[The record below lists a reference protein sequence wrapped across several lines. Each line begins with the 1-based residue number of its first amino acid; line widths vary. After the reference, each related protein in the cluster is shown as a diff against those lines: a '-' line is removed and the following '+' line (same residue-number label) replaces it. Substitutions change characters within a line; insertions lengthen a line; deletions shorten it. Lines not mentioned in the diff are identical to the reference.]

1 MKNKIVASM
10 LIFLS
15 VVATTLG
22 AVSLTSNT
30 VLADGS
36 GGGGTGGFGGSSGGA
51 GSSYESLYSGSD
63 GGYRI
68 FLVPSDEFMDYSE
81 HDNSDKEDDKELH
94 FRKGGNYYKKD
105 DWLSMATSNPA
116 YNSSDNLRQ
125 NESYYNFV
133 KPYALLGAYEIT
145 SGSNLSV
152 YAYAKGS
159 MYMTHYTK
167 SINRQLMSS
176 NTTSRS
182 MTFNPIFS
190 DNSTP
195 LRINN
200 SFSGGTNYTSGSGA
214 LPIWGD
220 RMFKFPDNLTKYENR
235 VQQIKNWMKK
245 LGKNYYVS
253 TYGEKHKEIDKIYD
267 KIMSLP
273 NNKLDIIIEPL
284 IVVHPPSSTGVWDTV
299 SVYSWMDV
307 LMATKK
313 KQGLGVSDINSEPY
327 SAASYWYHQYKDFGS
342 QVTPSYMIQ
351 FGIRSDFTLDKYN
364 GSYIHAYDSK
374 YRTTTNC
381 KIFKSLVRQNGNY
394 TARTVD
400 VDAFRQGFIHYTPYT
415 SGGTTEKMGV
425 SHNVVVIDKS
435 DVMGTVNGSGS
446 SKAPIDAND
455 IVVTY
460 GGSTIASEVDT
471 ENNSLKRNVPA
482 YNTLNTRQ
490 YLAVAGGGKA
500 DADAMKAFDTIGKL
514 HTKSVKNPVTN
525 KNMNLDASTFSG
537 IVYSGM
543 GTKYYNSY
551 GVYALLSRVRADGT
565 DYYNKAI
572 ADKGGITWKGA
583 TDRLRSYC
591 ADWFYGE
598 NSGVVPNTYGGF
610 MYAGAAGM
618 QKSEWDLAV
627 RTNEYDIT
635 LVSTAE
641 INHTGLTK
649 GKRYPYNLLTVG
661 GNASRGYMGEYIRGL
676 NKNFYKTVTRTTL
689 TTSNTSSTNALGSE
703 FKNNLKYAVSASDNT
718 NDSTLYNRGLSAIFS
733 YEIIRERNKKYGAD
747 FTPLKAD
754 VNVGS
759 DINDND
765 SIKAINYIGKRMIP
779 SSSASTTMSS
789 NDKKAFDYKR
799 NFLYN
804 LWGLSAA
811 SSKID
816 AYKTKSNM
824 SITPDK
830 NSTETVTVAVL
841 QRKKTV
847 TSNLAFA
854 RLEVM
859 KNSKDDQIGTY
870 SLAQTN
876 GGAYKKYNVASHGL
890 FKVDPQAGMG
900 AVMSG
905 SSKEKT
911 YHYLVSWEATQTP
924 TNPAYDF
931 AKSGRESVAQAIGS
945 ALATY
950 ANNNGGLGQGTSA
963 SVNKLKSFFKSEASG
978 QISPVFFCC
987 NGKSISQYTI

>member
-1 MKNKIVASM
+1 M

-30 VLADGS
+30 VLAGS
-36 GGGGTGGFGGSSGGA
+36 GGGGQGISGGSSGGA
-51 GSSYESLYSGSD
+51 AGGSETWYSGND

-68 FLVPSDEFMDYSE
+68 FLVPSGEFMNYTDYE
-81 HDNSDKEDDKELH
+81 ESDKNKELV
-94 FRKGGNYYKKD
+94 FKKGGKYYKND
-105 DWLSMATSNPA
+105 DWLSMTGSRPATK
-116 YNSSDNLRQ
+116 YSDNLKQ
-125 NESYYNFV
+125 NLEYYRVIKFYSNMAV
-133 KPYALLGAYEIT
+133 YDITTDDNIALYPYETEGKAGYQNHREVDLRKQCVAPTAGRT
-145 SGSNLSV
+145 
-152 YAYAKGS
+152 
-159 MYMTHYTK
+159 
-167 SINRQLMSS
+167 MSF
-176 NTTSRS
+176 REV
-182 MTFNPIFS
+182 FGDS
-190 DNSTP
+190 DN

-200 SFSGGTNYTSGSGA
+200 SFSGGTNYVSGSGA
-214 LPIWGD
+214 LTVWGD
-220 RMFKFPDNLTKYENR
+220 KMFKFPDSTEKYEKR
-235 VQQIKNWMKK
+235 VQQIKNWMKRK
-245 LGKNYYVS
+245 GKDYFV
-253 TYGEKHKEIDKIYD
+253 TQYGSYTGANYD

-284 IVVHPPSSTGVWDTV
+284 ILPHDYSKGHSMCV
-299 SVYSWMDV
+299 VYSWMDV
-307 LMATKK
+307 LESTRRG
-313 KQGLGVSDINSEPY
+313 QGLGVSNINSEPY
-327 SAASYWYHQYKDFGS
+327 SAASYWYHQMKDFGS

-351 FGIRSDFTLDKYN
+351 FGLWDNFKLDKYN
-364 GSYIHAYDSK
+364 GSYINTYDEK
-374 YRTTTNC
+374 YRTTTKC
-381 KIFKSLVRQNGNY
+381 ETFKWLVRQNDNY
-394 TARTVD
+394 NDRYVK

-471 ENNSLKRNVPA
+471 GNNSLKRNVPA

-490 YLAVAGGGKA
+490 YLAAAGGGKA

-551 GVYALLSRVRADGT
+551 GVYALLSKVRADGT

-890 FKVDPQAGMG
+890 FKVDPQAGIG

>member
-1 MKNKIVASM
+1 M

-30 VLADGS
+30 VLAGS
-36 GGGGTGGFGGSSGGA
+36 GGGGQGISGGSSGGA
-51 GSSYESLYSGSD
+51 AGGSETWYSGND

-68 FLVPSDEFMDYSE
+68 FLVPSGEFMNYTDYE
-81 HDNSDKEDDKELH
+81 ESDKNKELI
-94 FRKGGNYYKKD
+94 FKKGGKYYKND
-105 DWLSMATSNPA
+105 DWLSMTGSRPATK
-116 YNSSDNLRQ
+116 YSDNLKQ
-125 NESYYNFV
+125 NLEYYRVIKFYSNMAV
-133 KPYALLGAYEIT
+133 YDITTDDNIALYPYETEGKAGYQNHREVDLRKQCVAPTAGRT
-145 SGSNLSV
+145 
-152 YAYAKGS
+152 
-159 MYMTHYTK
+159 
-167 SINRQLMSS
+167 MSF
-176 NTTSRS
+176 REV
-182 MTFNPIFS
+182 FGDS
-190 DNSTP
+190 DN

-200 SFSGGTNYTSGSGA
+200 SFSGGTNYVSGSGA
-214 LPIWGD
+214 LTVWGD
-220 RMFKFPDNLTKYENR
+220 KMFKFPDSTEKYEKR
-235 VQQIKNWMKK
+235 VQQIKNWMKRK
-245 LGKNYYVS
+245 GKDYFV
-253 TYGEKHKEIDKIYD
+253 TQYGSYTGANYD

-284 IVVHPPSSTGVWDTV
+284 ILPHDYAKGGSQCV
-299 SVYSWMDV
+299 VYSWMDV
-307 LMATKK
+307 LESTRRG
-313 KQGLGVSDINSEPY
+313 QGLGVSNINSEPY
-327 SAASYWYHQYKDFGS
+327 SAASYWYHQMKDFGS

-351 FGIRSDFTLDKYN
+351 FGLWDNFKLDKYN
-364 GSYIHAYDSK
+364 GSYINTYDEK
-374 YRTTTNC
+374 YRTTTKC
-381 KIFKSLVRQNGNY
+381 ETFKWLVRQNGSYNDRY
-394 TARTVD
+394 VK

-471 ENNSLKRNVPA
+471 GNNSLKRNVPA

-490 YLAVAGGGKA
+490 YLTAAGGGKA

-551 GVYALLSRVRADGT
+551 GVYALLSKVRADGT
-565 DYYNKAI
+565 DYYNKTI

-583 TDRLRSYC
+583 NDRLRSYC

-987 NGKSISQYTI
+987 NGKSISQYAI